1 MIINSI
7 VHFFI
12 KQKFWE
18 HHFLQSRKYQIEEIR
33 QLTVKT
39 FIYYLIYSGA
49 RKAFHEIIQHK
60 AVWFAL

>member
-1 MIINSI
+1 MIIYSI
-7 VHFFI
+7 VHLFI
-12 KQKFWE
+12 EQKFWK
-18 HHFLQSRKYQIEEIR
+18 HFLQSRKYQIEAIR
-33 QLTVKT
+33 QLTVQT